1 MTVPIAFISHA
12 DCLLHD
18 VGHDHPEQPARLNAI
33 QDRLISSGM
42 EFVVL
47 QHDAPMAAR
56 QHLERVHDHDHISRI
71 IDEAPQEGIL
81 RLDDETFMMP
91 QTLNAAL
98 RSAGAVVYAV
108 DLVMQQETRIAF
120 CSIRP
125 PGHHAERCSAM
136 GFCYFNNIAV
146 GAAHALEE
154 YGVER
159 IAIIDFD
166 VHHGNGTEDIFR
178 DDPRVFFGSSFQ
190 HPFYPDVGYVTGSKH
205 IVNIPL
211 PAGTAGNA
219 YQELVEERW
228 LPALDA
234 FRPQLIFISAG
245 FDGHIEDHMSHIR
258 LREADYSWVTTKLK
272 AIADKHT
279 GGRIISVLEGGYALS
294 ALGRSVVAHLDAL
307 LGS

>member
-1 MTVPIAFISHA
+1 MPIAFISHA

-18 VGHDHPEQPARLNAI
+18 VGHDHPERPARLNAI

-47 QHDAPMAAR
+47 QHDAPMVER
-56 QHLERVHDHDHISRI
+56 WHLERVHDHDHISRI
-71 IDEAPQEGIL
+71 IDQAPQEGIL
-81 RLDDETFMMP
+81 RLDDDTFMMP
-91 QTLNAAL
+91 KTLSAVL

-108 DLVMQQETRIAF
+108 DLVMQKETRIAF

-125 PGHHAERCSAM
+125 PGHHAERGAAM

-154 YGVER
+154 YGLER

-190 HPFYPDVGYVTGSKH
+190 HPFYPDVGYVTGSGH
-205 IVNIPL
+205 VVNIPL

-219 YQELVEERW
+219 YQEAVEERW
-228 LPALDA
+228 LPALDR
-234 FRPQLIFISAG
+234 FKPQLLMISAG
-245 FDGHIEDHMSHIR
+245 FDGHIEDNLSHIR
-258 LREADYSWVTTKLK
+258 LREADYAWVTSKLK
-272 AIADKHT
+272 DVADRYAE
-279 GGRIISVLEGGYALS
+279 GRIISVLEGGYALS

>member
-1 MTVPIAFISHA
+1 MPIAFISHA

-56 QHLERVHDHDHISRI
+56 RHLERVHDHDHISRI

-81 RLDDETFMMP
+81 RLDDDTFMMP
-91 QTLNAAL
+91 KTLNAAL

-108 DLVMQQETRIAF
+108 DLVMQRETRIAF
-120 CSIRP
+120 CAVRP
-125 PGHHAERCSAM
+125 PGHHAERGAAM

-154 YGVER
+154 YGLER

-219 YQELVEERW
+219 YEELVEDRW

-234 FRPQLIFISAG
+234 FRPQLLFISAG
-245 FDGHIEDHMSHIR
+245 FDGHIEDNMSHIR
-258 LREADYSWVTTKLK
+258 LREADYAWVTTKLK
-272 AIADKHT
+272 AIADKHAE
-279 GGRIISVLEGGYALS
+279 GRIISVLEGGYALS

>member
-1 MTVPIAFISHA
+1 MPIAFISHA

-47 QHDAPMAAR
+47 QHDAPMVKR
-56 QHLERVHDHDHISRI
+56 EHLERVHDHDHISRI

-81 RLDDETFMMP
+81 RLDDDTFMMP
-91 QTLNAAL
+91 KTLNAAM

-108 DLVMQQETRIAF
+108 DLVMQKETRIAF

-125 PGHHAERCSAM
+125 PGHHAERGAAM

-154 YGVER
+154 YGLER

-219 YQELVEERW
+219 YEEMVEDRW
-228 LPALDA
+228 LPALEA
-234 FRPQLIFISAG
+234 FKPQLLMISAG
-245 FDGHIEDHMSHIR
+245 FDAHIEDNISHIR
-258 LREADYSWVTTKLK
+258 FREADYAWITAKLK
-272 AIADKHT
+272 AIADRHAE
-279 GGRIISVLEGGYALS
+279 GRIISVLEGGYALS
-294 ALGRSVVAHLDAL
+294 ALGRSVVVHLDTL

>member
-1 MTVPIAFISHA
+1 MPIAFISHA

-18 VGHDHPEQPARLNAI
+18 VGHDHPERPARLNAI

-47 QHDAPMAAR
+47 QHDAPMVER
-56 QHLERVHDHDHISRI
+56 GHLERVHDHDHISRI
-71 IDEAPQEGIL
+71 IDQAPQEGIL
-81 RLDDETFMMP
+81 RLDDDTFMMP
-91 QTLNAAL
+91 RTLNAVL

-108 DLVMQQETRIAF
+108 DLVMRKETRIAF

-125 PGHHAERCSAM
+125 PGHHAERGGAM

-154 YGVER
+154 YGLER
-159 IAIIDFD
+159 VAIIDFD

-190 HPFYPDVGYVTGSKH
+190 HPFYPDVGYVTGSGH
-205 IVNIPL
+205 VVNIPL

-219 YQELVEERW
+219 YQEAVEERW
-228 LPALDA
+228 LPALNR
-234 FRPQLIFISAG
+234 FKPQLLMISAG
-245 FDGHIEDHMSHIR
+245 FDAHIEDNMSHIR
-258 LREADYSWVTTKLK
+258 LRETDYAWVTSKLK
-272 AIADKHT
+272 GIADKHAE
-279 GGRIISVLEGGYALS
+279 GRIISVLEGGYALS